1 VSALRKVVSGAHSG
15 VDRAALDAAL
25 DLGLEA
31 GGWVPKGR
39 KADDGPL
46 SPRYAVTETASRD
59 HAQGAEWNVRDTD
72 ATLVLA
78 TGRLLGS
85 SAEAAAAV
93 AHKFEKPL
101 LVVDL
106 LQPRN
111 LGSILFWLEYEKVS
125 VLNVAG
131 PRESEVP
138 GIRAMAMEFLKGLL
152 MAAKDTTRS

>member
-1 VSALRKVVSGAHSG
+1 VSALRKVVSGAQSG

-25 DLGLEA
+25 DLGFEA

-39 KADDGPL
+39 KADDGPV
-46 SPRYAVTETASRD
+46 SPRYAVTETPSRD
-59 HAQGAEWNVRDTD
+59 DGQGAEWNVRDTD

-78 TGRLLGS
+78 TGRLLGV
-85 SAEAAAAV
+85 AEAAV
-93 AHKFEKPL
+93 ELAHKFEKPL

-111 LGSILFWLEYEKVS
+111 LGSILYWLEYQKVS
-125 VLNVAG
+125 VLNVTG

-138 GIRAMAMEFLKGLL
+138 GIRAIAMEFLKDLL
-152 MAAKDTTRS
+152 VAAKDSSNS

>member
-1 VSALRKVVSGAHSG
+1 MSALRKVVSGAQPG

-25 DLGLEA
+25 DLGLAA

-39 KADDGPL
+39 KADDGPV
-46 SPRYAVTETASRD
+46 SPRYAVHETPSRD
-59 HAQGAEWNVRDTD
+59 DSQGAEWNVRDTD

-78 TGRLLGS
+78 TGRLLGA
-85 SAEAAAAV
+85 AETAV
-93 AHKFEKPL
+93 ERAHKFEKPL

-111 LGSILFWLEYEKVS
+111 LGSILYWLEYQKVS
-125 VLNVAG
+125 VLNVCG

-138 GIRAMAMEFLKGLL
+138 GIRGIAMEFLKDLL
-152 MAAKDTTRS
+152 MAAKEPSNS